1 MFPPSIE
8 IENNSA
14 LTAELTTF
22 SVVIY
27 LLGINAALILSS
39 VADSSRANNRPKVRK
54 MELILGELDPAL
66 EKKHIYST
74 NQCLK
79 MVGDFE

>member
-14 LTAELTTF
+14 LTAELVTF

-39 VADSSRANNRPKVRK
+39 VADSSRANNCPKVRK

-66 EKKHIYST
+66 EKSIFTRRT
-74 NQCLK
+74 N
-79 MVGDFE
+79 V